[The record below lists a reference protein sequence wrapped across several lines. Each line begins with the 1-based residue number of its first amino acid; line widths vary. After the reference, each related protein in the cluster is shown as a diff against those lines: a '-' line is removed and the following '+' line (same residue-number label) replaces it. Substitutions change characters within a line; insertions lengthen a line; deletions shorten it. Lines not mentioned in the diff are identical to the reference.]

1 MKGSLTSSGY
11 TLNRNTAGDG
21 SFSRTRR
28 FPAFLAAV
36 LLATAAACGDSPR
49 QPAAS
54 ASSQAPPAAAGQPQA
69 IVHGQERATVTEDQL
84 VRQLK
89 SMLEQ
94 QELGLRHYFAAKEMS
109 ERVGRKY
116 GLHEVDKVA
125 EDPELLELLAAQR
138 EAMLAL
144 QRRQPLD
151 GLALRAV
158 LTVLEGLAP
167 LRVEPGRLYYVAAR
181 DEAVLAQARRAYGDA
196 FVDWMVSRE
205 PLILETLTG
214 TT

>member
-1 MKGSLTSSGY
+1 MKGGLTSSGY

-109 ERVGRKY
+109 ERVQQEIR
-116 GLHEVDKVA
+116 
-125 EDPELLELLAAQR
+125 LAR
-138 EAMLAL
+138 
-144 QRRQPLD
+144 
-151 GLALRAV
+151 G
-158 LTVLEGLAP
+158 
-167 LRVEPGRLYYVAAR
+167 
-181 DEAVLAQARRAYGDA
+181 
-196 FVDWMVSRE
+196 
-205 PLILETLTG
+205 
-214 TT
+214 

>member
-1 MKGSLTSSGY
+1 M
-11 TLNRNTAGDG
+11 
-21 SFSRTRR
+21 
-28 FPAFLAAV
+28 
-36 LLATAAACGDSPR
+36 
-49 QPAAS
+49 
-54 ASSQAPPAAAGQPQA
+54 
-69 IVHGQERATVTEDQL
+69 
-84 VRQLK
+84 
-89 SMLEQ
+89 
-94 QELGLRHYFAAKEMS
+94 
-109 ERVGRKY
+109 
-116 GLHEVDKVA
+116 HEVDKVA